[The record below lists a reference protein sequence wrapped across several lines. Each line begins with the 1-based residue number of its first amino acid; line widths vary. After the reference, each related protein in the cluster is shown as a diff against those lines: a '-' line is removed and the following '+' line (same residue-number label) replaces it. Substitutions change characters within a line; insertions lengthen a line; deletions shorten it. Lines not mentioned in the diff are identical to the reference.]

1 MDRRLLATAL
11 TLLLKGTLHDTFFRS
26 GQQPLL
32 PQWEKDGMRVK
43 PLTSVLSRK
52 GRGCRLPKL
61 SCNNLLKGE
70 ETGVKPG

>member
-1 MDRRLLATAL
+1 MIGSSLQSKAAIGNFEA
-11 TLLLKGTLHDTFFRS
+11 K
-26 GQQPLL
+26 P

-52 GRGCRLPKL
+52 GRGCSLPKL